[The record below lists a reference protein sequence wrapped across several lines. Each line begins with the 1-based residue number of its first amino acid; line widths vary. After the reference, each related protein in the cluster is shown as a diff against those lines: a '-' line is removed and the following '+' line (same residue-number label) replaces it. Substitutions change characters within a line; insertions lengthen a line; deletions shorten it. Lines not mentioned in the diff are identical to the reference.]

1 MKLSLTQRLLAEVP
15 LSADELQ
22 MLLGSADALRR
33 AAAAGIEQPLL
44 RGKNIAVL
52 CNEADCEAADAFTR
66 AATRLGARVARI
78 SPDAALQRRDTD
90 AAPQRSEADAVRD
103 TARLLGRF
111 YDAVECDE
119 LPDEVVERL
128 QRSISVP
135 VYNGLA
141 RSDHPLQRQLP
152 ADADREFVLQAL
164 LVATLA

>member
-1 MKLSLTQRLLAEVP
+1 MMLSLTQRLLARVP
-15 LSADELQ
+15 LSAEELQ

-52 CNEADCEAADAFTR
+52 CNETDCEAADAFTR
-66 AATRLGARVARI
+66 AATLLGARVARI
-78 SPDAALQRRDTD
+78 SPDAALQRG
-90 AAPQRSEADAVRD
+90 EADAARD
-103 TARLLGRF
+103 TARLLGRL

-128 QRSISVP
+128 QRSIGVP

-141 RSDHPLQRQLP
+141 SRDHPLQRQLP

>member
-1 MKLSLTQRLLAEVP
+1 MKLSLTHKLLAQMP
-15 LSADELQ
+15 LSTDELQ
-22 MLLGSADALRR
+22 VLLGSAEALRR

-52 CNEADCEAADAFTR
+52 CNQADCAAAEAFTR

-78 SPDAALQRRDTD
+78 SPDTALQRG
-90 AAPQRSEADAVRD
+90 EADAERD
-103 TARLLGRF
+103 TARLLGRL

-119 LPDEVVERL
+119 LPDEVVHRL
-128 QRSISVP
+128 QRSIGVP

-141 RSDHPLQRQLP
+141 RRDHPLQRQLP
-152 ADADREFVLQAL
+152 AEADPDYVLQAL